1 MKNLRYFPF
10 ERNKYFF
17 GKLLGVSDFE
27 AEQKYINNK
36 RRLINR
42 MLHGVGVVCGLNIIK
57 VDDSFISVES
67 GLALDYVGREILVDT
82 PVIKKLSMFDGFDQ
96 DKDPNDS
103 RYVYLC
109 LEYDEEEKE
118 PIHSITNPV
127 NNGENRIQ
135 YNKYREKYRLYL
147 DYEEPDIQPSET
159 TNLYSVTEKIYE
171 DNVVC
176 IKHIASKYIKES
188 DTFKFKIEIEK
199 NSLLSNISLNYTIR
213 LNCLECND
221 EDKIL
226 INFDESKVTKSEKYE
241 LEYEIKAKQV
251 KNVDGLI
258 CVNPEEFKLIIGENE
273 AKINEKKIITTKII
287 DKNQKEEI
295 LNKYFSTNMDDIINS
310 LRDKKIYL
318 AKISLVKAANTY
330 IIENVEN
337 NPFNQ
342 YILNGMLMQAIE
354 KIERQELDILKH
366 KDLLKESTTLNKY
379 IKNKEIISNSI
390 DTSTGLAKIYI
401 DKNNKAGDIFYS
413 DEIVHG
419 VGLGTIYTVLGVED
433 ENGKEVIFG
442 NSDIFGEAKKLEMA
456 SKIDVNNGTMV
467 IGIKLLE
474 HIDDSSVKI
483 RWMAYRDAKEKDK
496 DIEKPVM
503 YIKPDICEINV
514 RESIYLEAV
523 STGLKD
529 KRCIWRIKE
538 KEGGNID
545 ENGKYVAPNIPGIYE
560 VVAKSIE
567 NPEVTSS
574 TFIVVRDENK

>member
-1 MKNLRYFPF
+1 M
-10 ERNKYFF
+10 
-17 GKLLGVSDFE
+17 
-27 AEQKYINNK
+27 
-36 RRLINR
+36 
-42 MLHGVGVVCGLNIIK
+42 
-57 VDDSFISVES
+57 
-67 GLALDYVGREILVDT
+67 
-82 PVIKKLSMFDGFDQ
+82 
-96 DKDPNDS
+96 
-103 RYVYLC
+103 
-109 LEYDEEEKE
+109 
-118 PIHSITNPV
+118 
-127 NNGENRIQ
+127 
-135 YNKYREKYRLYL
+135 
-147 DYEEPDIQPSET
+147 
-159 TNLYSVTEKIYE
+159 
-171 DNVVC
+171 
-176 IKHIASKYIKES
+176 
-188 DTFKFKIEIEK
+188 
-199 NSLLSNISLNYTIR
+199 
-213 LNCLECND
+213 
-221 EDKIL
+221 
-226 INFDESKVTKSEKYE
+226 
-241 LEYEIKAKQV
+241 
-251 KNVDGLI
+251 
-258 CVNPEEFKLIIGENE
+258 
-273 AKINEKKIITTKII
+273 
-287 DKNQKEEI
+287 
-295 LNKYFSTNMDDIINS
+295 
-310 LRDKKIYL
+310 
-318 AKISLVKAANTY
+318 
-330 IIENVEN
+330 
-337 NPFNQ
+337 
-342 YILNGMLMQAIE
+342 
-354 KIERQELDILKH
+354 
-366 KDLLKESTTLNKY
+366 
-379 IKNKEIISNSI
+379 
-390 DTSTGLAKIYI
+390 AKIYI

>member
-1 MKNLRYFPF
+1 MKNLKYFPF

-27 AEQKYINNK
+27 AEQKYINDK

-147 DYEEPDIQPSET
+147 DYEEPEIHPSESV
-159 TNLYSVTEKIYE
+159 NLYSVTEKIYE
-171 DNVVC
+171 DNGVC
-176 IKHIASKYIKES
+176 IKHIMPKYIKQGE
-188 DTFKFKIEIEK
+188 TFKFKITIEK
-199 NSLLSNISLNYTIR
+199 NSLLTDISLNYSIR
-213 LNCLECND
+213 LNCLEYN
-221 EDKIL
+221 EADKVL
-226 INFDESKVTKSEKYE
+226 ISFDESKVTKSEKYE
-241 LEYEIKAKQV
+241 FEYEVKAKQV
-251 KNVDGLI
+251 KNVEGLMT
-258 CVNPEEFKLIIGENE
+258 VNKEDFKLIIGVNE
-273 AKINEKKIITTKII
+273 VKLNEEKTITTKII
-287 DKNQKEEI
+287 DKNTKEEI
-295 LNKYFSTNMDDIINS
+295 LNKYFSSNMDDTINS
-310 LRDKKIYL
+310 LLDQKIYL

-330 IIENVEN
+330 IIEKVEN

-342 YILNGMLMQAIE
+342 YVLNGMLLQAIE
-354 KIERQELDILKH
+354 KIESQEIDILKS
-366 KDLLKESTTLNKY
+366 KDSLEKNNNFNNY
-379 IKNKEIISNSI
+379 IKNKEIIESSI
-390 DTSTGLAKIYI
+390 DTATGVVKIDI
-401 DKNNKAGDIFYS
+401 GSNNKSGDIFYS

-419 VGLGTIYTVLGVED
+419 VGLGNIYTVLGLED
-433 ENGKEVIFG
+433 ENRKEIVFG
-442 NSDIFGEAKKLEMA
+442 NSGIFGGTKKIEMA
-456 SKIDVNNGTMV
+456 SKIDINNGTMV

-474 HIDDSSVKI
+474 HIDSSDVKI
-483 RWMAYRDAKEKDK
+483 RWMVYRDVKEKSK
-496 DIEKPVM
+496 DIETPAI
-503 YIKPDICEINV
+503 YIKPDICDIHV
-514 RESIYLEAV
+514 RESIYLEAILK
-523 STGLKD
+523 GLKD
-529 KRCIWRIKE
+529 KRCTWSIKE

-560 VVAKSIE
+560 IVAKSIE